1 MRALAVVDGRT
12 DLVVVEGTTHHVYR
26 STGTGYA
33 PVASHAAHASSTAA
47 GFWADVNGDG
57 LADFVTVAGTT
68 HHVSVWTGAGYVT
81 GDWSA
86 PAGVGTSGVTR
97 FADVNGDGLADYVT
111 FDDAS
116 AYIPHISTGITR

>member
-47 GFWADVNGDG
+47 GIW
-57 LADFVTVAGTT
+57 
-68 HHVSVWTGAGYVT
+68 
-81 GDWSA
+81 
-86 PAGVGTSGVTR
+86 
-97 FADVNGDGLADYVT
+97 ADVNGDGLADYVT